1 MELLVILFTAFAILE
16 EITSGLIGI
25 ILPLDTGL
33 GRWLLFLVLR
43 LIPCMTSQV
52 IPQLLKGHNVQTGKD

>member
-43 LIPCMTSQV
+43 LILCMTSQA
-52 IPQLLKGHNVQTGKD
+52 IPQFLKGYNVQTGKD